1 MRRSKTGARKMIVSP
16 ALECVL
22 LLALECVVVPF
33 IRMCSLTCIAP
44 QQDRG
49 AQDDRGHEHS
59 GNFPHHQ
66 WRLCCHRRGVH
77 QGPVSCLHFLFF
89 SLLYFVV
96 TRGVH
101 QGPVSCLHFLFFSL
115 LYFVVTCF
123 HTPLCFTATCYHT
136 LLYFTLLHA
145 FLYSTLLYCMPFFT
159 LLYFTLLWFTLLYF
173 TLPCFTVCLSLL
185 YLALRYWMQVKY
197 YDATV
202 GCRYPKP

>member
-66 WRLCCHRRGVH
+66 WRLCRHRRGVH

-96 TRGVH
+96 M
-101 QGPVSCLHFLFFSL
+101 
-115 LYFVVTCF
+115 CF

-136 LLYFTLLHA
+136 LLYFTLI
-145 FLYSTLLYCMPFFT
+145 YCMRFFA
-159 LLYFTLLWFTLLYF
+159 
-173 TLPCFTVCLSLL
+173 LPCFTVCLSLL
-185 YLALRYWMQVKY
+185 YSTLLYFGLLYFTLLYLALLYAFLYSTLLYVI
-197 YDATV
+197 
-202 GCRYPKP
+202 GCRSSAMMPR